1 MEIFLVYLLLGIGAG
16 VMAGLFGVGGGVII
30 VPALIYTFTFQGLP
44 AEVLTHMA
52 VGTSLAT
59 IIFTSIK
66 SISGHHKKGDILW
79 YWVRWMTIGIVIGGI
94 LGSLTASFL
103 SGPHLQ
109 LIFGIFLLAVGL
121 QMLLSR
127 QASAA
132 TELPVPPT
140 KPWLGLSGGIVG
152 WASTLFG
159 IGGGTLLVPLFN
171 WRKMPMQNAVGTSAA
186 CGFPIALVGALSF
199 VVFGWGVAGTP
210 DYSLGYVYFPALI
223 GIVLTSF
230 FAASL
235 GVELAHKLSQ
245 SLLKKLFAGLLLLV
259 GVDLI
264 VKFFA

>member
-1 MEIFLVYLLLGIGAG
+1 MEIFLVYLVLGVGAG

-30 VPALIYTFTFQGLP
+30 VPVLIYTFTFQGLP
-44 AEVLTHMA
+44 ADVLTHMA

-59 IIFTSIK
+59 IVFTSIK

-79 YWVRWMTIGIVIGGI
+79 YWVRWMSVGIVIGGV
-94 LGSLTASFL
+94 LGALTASFL

-109 LIFGIFLLAVGL
+109 LIFGIFSLAVGL
-121 QMLLSR
+121 QMILSR
-127 QASAA
+127 KAAEA
-132 TELPVPPT
+132 TELPAAPSR
-140 KPWLGLSGGIVG
+140 PWLGVSGGIVG

-159 IGGGTLLVPLFN
+159 IGGGSLLVPLFN

-186 CGFPIALVGALSF
+186 CGFPVALVGALSF
-199 VVFGWGVAGTP
+199 VAFGWNVAGTP
-210 DYSLGYVYFPALI
+210 EHSLGYVYLPALI

-245 SLLKKLFAGLLLLV
+245 SLLKKLFAALLMLV